1 MIWASEKRFCKAAI
15 SAPSPQPASSTRCGS
30 IFTSSRRSS
39 MRADTSRRRKS
50 DSATRVGVE
59 NRRRTKGRSIG
70 ALSLALALGGGK
82 DMKKSGR
89 QDEIIGASLV
99 QFPRSGAKPLRNHQD
114 VPPMFARL
122 LNVTRNATASLRWLP
137 QLLPSSCVLCGQTD
151 RAALCQ
157 ACHARHFTAQPRRC
171 VQCAM
176 PIPTLG
182 RDIRC
187 GDCLKN
193 KPAFDA
199 TVVVADY
206 AAPADQLVLALKY
219 GAKLPLASPMAA
231 MLHDAV
237 QHAGARGLA
246 LPTLLTP
253 VPLGRLRLQER
264 RFNQSL
270 EMARPLARLLRIRL
284 DPHLLVRLRDTQAQ
298 ATLPNDERKRNM
310 RRAFVVPTTAMN
322 HVRGAHIGVID
333 DVITTGETLN
343 EIAATLKRFGARR
356 VTNIVFARTLSK

>member
-1 MIWASEKRFCKAAI
+1 
-15 SAPSPQPASSTRCGS
+15 
-30 IFTSSRRSS
+30 
-39 MRADTSRRRKS
+39 
-50 DSATRVGVE
+50 
-59 NRRRTKGRSIG
+59 
-70 ALSLALALGGGK
+70 
-82 DMKKSGR
+82 
-89 QDEIIGASLV
+89 
-99 QFPRSGAKPLRNHQD
+99 
-114 VPPMFARL
+114 MFARL

-264 RFNQSL
+264 GFNQSL

-322 HVRGAHIGVID
+322 HVRGTHIGVID